1 MNKALLLALMMGTAS
16 AHMPENPQE
25 CINALEYLRDENRK
39 AADKLEQL
47 YLITDDAI
55 DKASM
60 SQAID
65 ALLQSFVYLAER
77 IKHYQEHYSNIVMG
91 LYKGDES

>member
-1 MNKALLLALMMGTAS
+1 MNKALLLALLMGKAS

-65 ALLQSFVYLAER
+65 ALLQSFVYLADNR
-77 IKHYQEHYSNIVMG
+77 I
-91 LYKGDES
+91 